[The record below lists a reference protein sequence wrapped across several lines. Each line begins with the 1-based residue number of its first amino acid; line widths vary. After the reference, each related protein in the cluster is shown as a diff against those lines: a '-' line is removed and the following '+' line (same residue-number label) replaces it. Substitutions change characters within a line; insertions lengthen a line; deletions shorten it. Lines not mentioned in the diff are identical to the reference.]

1 MRRIQRGTR
10 RQPHPRLRCE
20 SSVQDTAGTYSGVP
34 AVGSLP
40 WASFRE
46 CPSIERSPGVIAGS
60 GYRTQT
66 LTMQKRSIRACLAAV
81 GLGCLVAVSG
91 GCKTIEG
98 STTWDLTL
106 RNDAGRTAVVKYCS
120 TNACD
125 HFKYTRRLAPRGSA
139 AVFDYSDG
147 TSWWVV
153 LDGRRKRLGC
163 LKLDRSQ
170 RVEGYVLRTS
180 NLTECP

>member
-1 MRRIQRGTR
+1 
-10 RQPHPRLRCE
+10 
-20 SSVQDTAGTYSGVP
+20 
-34 AVGSLP
+34 
-40 WASFRE
+40 
-46 CPSIERSPGVIAGS
+46 
-60 GYRTQT
+60 
-66 LTMQKRSIRACLAAV
+66 MQKKSIRACLAAV

-91 GCKTIEG
+91 GCTTIEG
-98 STTWDLTL
+98 ATTWDVTL
-106 RNDAGRTAVVKYCS
+106 RNDTGRMVVVKYCS

-125 HFKYTRRLAPRGSA
+125 HFKYTRRLAPRRSA
-139 AVFDYSDG
+139 AAFDYGDG
-147 TSWWVV
+147 ASWWVV

>member
-1 MRRIQRGTR
+1 MS
-10 RQPHPRLRCE
+10 P
-20 SSVQDTAGTYSGVP
+20 
-34 AVGSLP
+34 
-40 WASFRE
+40 
-46 CPSIERSPGVIAGS
+46 ERSAEVIAGS
-60 GYRTQT
+60 GFRTQT
-66 LTMQKRSIRACLAAV
+66 LTMQKRPIRAYLAAV

-98 STTWDLTL
+98 ATTWNVTL
-106 RNDAGRTAVVKYCS
+106 RNDTGRTAVVKYCS

-125 HFKYTRRLAPRGSA
+125 HFKYTRRLAPRRSA
-139 AVFDYSDG
+139 AALDYGDG
-147 TSWWVV
+147 DSWWVV

-163 LKLDRSQ
+163 LKLDRSR